1 MGNVRGRVTF
11 QGEPLRGADTH
22 PGELVAYFGH
32 HKCATQWMKGL
43 VRGIGAVVGRTVHR
57 YSHARGF
64 GYDLMRVSD
73 PASAIVCYTNAD
85 FHHVAGVENLRGWH
99 MVRDPRDI
107 VVSSYFSY
115 LHSHPAQVYGG
126 ADAASRRRGLRG
138 LAQHRETLQA
148 VTQSEGLM
156 LELQRR
162 GTQFRVMAEWDYN
175 HPCILELRMEDV
187 IADPVAAMRD
197 ITSFVRLYG
206 VNGLDDQRL
215 TEIVD
220 ANSFAVYAGGRAPG
234 EEDPTSHYRKGVPG
248 DWKLYFEPEHIDYF
262 KQHYNDLLVQL
273 GYEAP
278 AGWG

>member
-1 MGNVRGRVTF
+1 MGNLRSRVTPE
-11 QGEPLRGADTH
+11 GEQSPGADAH
-22 PGELVAYFGH
+22 PGKLVAYFGH

-64 GYDLMRVSD
+64 GYDLSAIPE
-73 PASAIVCYTNAD
+73 PASTIICYTNAD
-85 FHHVAGVENLRGWH
+85 FHHVAGVDNLRGWH

-126 ADAASRRRGLRG
+126 KDDASRQRSLRG
-138 LAQHRETLQA
+138 LPQHRETLRA

-162 GTQFRVMAEWDYN
+162 GTQFRVMAEWDYDQEN
-175 HPCILELRMEDV
+175 VLELRMEDV
-187 IADPVAAMRD
+187 IEDAVAALRD
-197 ITSFVRLYG
+197 ITSFVGLYG
-206 VNGLDDQRL
+206 VNGLDDLRL
-215 TEIVD
+215 TEIVE
-220 ANSFAVYAGGRAPG
+220 ANSFSVYAGGRAPG

-248 DWKLYFEPEHIDYF
+248 DWKLHFGPEHIDYF

-273 GYEAP
+273 GYEASV
-278 AGWG
+278 GWG